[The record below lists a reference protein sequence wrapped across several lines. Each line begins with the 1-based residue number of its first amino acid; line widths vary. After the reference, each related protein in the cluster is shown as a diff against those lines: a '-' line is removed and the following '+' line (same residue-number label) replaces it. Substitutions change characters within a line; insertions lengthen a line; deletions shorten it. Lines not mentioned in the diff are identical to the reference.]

1 MRIACISDIHANLF
15 ALEAVL
21 KDVKAQSPDL
31 ILSLG
36 DQVNLGPQPLEVL
49 QLLKCEDIPCL
60 LGNHEQRVLA
70 LRRAEDDA
78 VLNAVNFASIRW
90 TKERLDGVMLDL
102 PAYKRIGDITFAH
115 AGVDNPSMALEDT
128 LAVDAELDALSTP
141 LLICGHYHNTL
152 SRVRGGKAIF
162 VTGAVGMAENGI
174 PGTAQYAIVEESP
187 SGVTLMPRVVPYDSS
202 LLYDAFRRSGVTA
215 FCPIM
220 SRVVHEAMTQN
231 RCVLMAFMRHVRAL
245 MATCNEA
252 GISESIWTLAGNT
265 FAWKTA
271 QTCTEYWGL

>member
-21 KDVKAQSPDL
+21 KDVRSQSPDL

-36 DQVNLGPQPLEVL
+36 DQINLGPQPLEVM
-49 QLLKCEDIPCL
+49 QLLHSEGIPCL

-70 LRRAEDDA
+70 LRTAHDA
-78 VLNAVNFASIRW
+78 SLDAINFASIRW
-90 TKERLDGVMLDL
+90 TKTQVEGVPLDYPL
-102 PAYKRIGDITFAH
+102 YKRIDGITFAH
-115 AGVDNPSMALEDT
+115 AAVDNPSMPLEET
-128 LAVDAELDALSTP
+128 PEVDRALDALSTP
-141 LLICGHYHNTL
+141 LLVCGHYHNAMQRTH
-152 SRVRGGKAIF
+152 GGKTIF

-174 PGTAQYAIVEESP
+174 PNTALYAIVDDTP
-187 SGVTLMPRVVPYDSS
+187 AGVTLTPRIVPYDSAP
-202 LLYDAFRRSGVTA
+202 LYDAFRRSGILEY
-215 FCPIM
+215 CPIM

-231 RCVLMAFMRHVRAL
+231 RCVLMAFMRHVRATML
-245 MATCNEA
+245 ACEEP
-252 GISESIWTLAGNT
+252 GISERVWTLAGNT

>member
-49 QLLKCEDIPCL
+49 QLLKSEDIPCL

-78 VLNAVNFASIRW
+78 VLNAINFASIRW
-90 TKERLDGVMLDL
+90 TKDQLEGVMLDF

-115 AGVDNPSMALEDT
+115 AGVDDPSMALEDT
-128 LAVDAELDALSTP
+128 LAVDAQLDALSTP
-141 LLICGHYHNTL
+141 LLVCGHYHNTL
-152 SRVRGGKAIF
+152 SRVRDGKTIF

-174 PGTAQYAIVEESP
+174 PGTAQYALVDETP
-187 SGVTLMPRVVPYDSS
+187 SGVTLQPCIVSYDTSP
-202 LLYDAFRRSGVTA
+202 LYEAFRHSGAAA

-231 RCVLMAFMRHVRAL
+231 RCVLMAFMRHVRAM
-245 MATCNEA
+245 MATCGEA

-265 FAWKTA
+265 FAWRTA
-271 QTCTEYWGL
+271 QTCPEYWNL